1 MNQME
6 VNVEQVGLA
15 IGATNHMVVPNLL
28 EQRPHARHLSPRERD
43 IDGRRDRQGT
53 NSPTSDGIVVAMPL
67 LLALL
72 LTIQL
77 GAPFGDA
84 DAKAVSMDGDFVV
97 EVSVEAPPGP
107 DAVLARIIDAGREL
121 PPVALSPLGDGRY
134 GGLLTFAEVR
144 DVRVAFEARLGVDVV
159 TSDLVTLTDLGVDP
173 VVFDGLVPAQTVT
186 GSDDGDAGPSSLPL
200 VLGVLLAVASLAAL
214 AVWARS
220 VDKWAVNP
228 DNTANADQT
237 TASES
242 DPSP

>member
-1 MNQME
+1 MNQVE
-6 VNVEQVGLA
+6 INVEQVGLA
-15 IGATNHMVVPNLL
+15 IGATNHMVVPYLL
-28 EQRPHARHLSPRERD
+28 EQRPHARHLSPRERG

-107 DAVLARIIDAGREL
+107 DAVLARIVDAGREL

-134 GGLLTFAEVR
+134 GGFLTFAEVR

-173 VVFDGLVPAQTVT
+173 VVFDGLVPAQTGA
-186 GSDDGDAGPSSLPL
+186 GSDDDTGPSSLPL

-220 VDKWAVNP
+220 VDKWAANP
-228 DNTANADQT
+228 DNTANADHT
-237 TASES
+237 TTSES